1 MSRPNFLYLFLVL
14 LVLDA
19 KAQSWVSIQ
28 WHNSVSHY
36 NYYYNANEL
45 VKTAKEDV
53 VTGYKDNF
61 KDVITLYPMLDQSA
75 LKGNAS
81 KMDEVL
87 KKCSFVI
94 DKHSKSK
101 WVDDCYLLMGDAQL
115 YKGDFYAAV
124 EVYEYVAGLSS
135 SKSASGPVSPSVV
148 LSAYQ
153 AQINI
158 LTTYLLMGKIEDA
171 EALYTKLSNKKE
183 LPIKLK
189 PQLDMAGAAILIKVK
204 KYPQAIKL
212 LESVLPTVKNKLQ
225 KVRVNFVLAQLYN
238 LSKNNLKAT
247 EKYKKVVKLNPPYQF
262 AFNAK
267 LNMAKA
273 INPKSKGEIKMAKT
287 LLRDMLRDDKN
298 IDYFDQ
304 IYFELGQ
311 LEVLDN
317 NPAAAIVEY
326 GNCLRAKGSD
336 MAIKSSAYMALA
348 DLYFKSQQ
356 YENAQVYYDSSART
370 VDPKHPDYQ
379 SIQDKNLVLNELIKH
394 LVNIREKDSLLRLA
408 DNEKLREKTID
419 KLIKAD
425 KDRLE
430 QEKQLQEQKKNQ
442 QQLIDNNNGMG
453 GNTVSTNFP
462 FYNMSAKTKGY
473 QDFQRIWGNRELTDY
488 WAISS
493 NKTEVWKK
501 IDEEQKNNDLGS
513 ELKKSAMDK
522 APAERKK
529 YYENIPFSK
538 QEKQK
543 MLDELA
549 ESYFLGANVYYQ
561 SLKEPEKAKKLLEEL
576 NRKFPD
582 NKFQINAWYL
592 LARICKDQHQEA
604 KFNEYVELIKQKDAQ
619 SVFLKVLTQE
629 GNGNDSLNTIVLDV
643 DQAVDQLYQKAYLAY
658 KQKQYAIVLECK
670 KQNDAQYPG
679 NPLQIQFDYLEALV
693 FGEQGQL
700 KVFQEKLQAIVDNY
714 PSTPIAE
721 QSAQTIHLIKIKTGE
736 IKEEALTA
744 SKYKFD
750 LQAEHFY
757 MILVPKQTDMTAL
770 KIAFINYNK
779 SYFADEGL
787 RVTTSLLGDQ
797 YQILIVNHFR
807 QYDVAKKFYN
817 QIKDNKAFFEEAK
830 LDNAQHQYLIS
841 KDNFSILIGDKVL
854 SDYQSFYQSNYKF

>member
-1 MSRPNFLYLFLVL
+1 LSRPNFLYLFLVL

-53 VTGYKDNF
+53 IAGYKDNY
-61 KDVITLYPMLDQSA
+61 KDILSLYPMLEQNT

-124 EVYEYVAGLSS
+124 EVYEYVAGMNN
-135 SKSASGPVSPSVV
+135 SKSATSAVNPSTQIT
-148 LSAYQ
+148 AYQ

-158 LTTYLLMGKIEDA
+158 LTTYLLMGKIDDA
-171 EALYTKLSNKKE
+171 EALYTKLASKKE
-183 LPIKLK
+183 LPAKLK
-189 PQLDMAGAAILIKVK
+189 PQLDMAGAAIMIKVK
-204 KYPQAIKL
+204 KFPQAIKL
-212 LESVLPTVKNKLQ
+212 LELVLPTLKNKLQ

-238 LSKNNLKAT
+238 STKNNLKAT
-247 EKYKKVVKLNPPYQF
+247 EKYKKVVKLNPPYEF

-287 LLRDMLRDDKN
+287 LLREMLKDDKN
-298 IDYFDQ
+298 IDYNDQ
-304 IYFELGQ
+304 IFFELGQ

-326 GNCLRAKGSD
+326 GNCLRSKGSD
-336 MAIKSSAYMALA
+336 MAIKSTAYMALA

-356 YENAQVYYDSSART
+356 YENAQVYYDSAART
-370 VDPKHPDYQ
+370 VDTKHPDYQ
-379 SIQDKNLVLNELIKH
+379 SIQAKNLVLNELIKH
-394 LVNIREKDSLLRLA
+394 LVNIREKDSLLRLS

-419 KLIKAD
+419 KLIKNE

-442 QQLIDNNNGMG
+442 QIQIDNNNGMG
-453 GNTVSTNFP
+453 TGTVSTNFP
-462 FYNMSAKTKGY
+462 FYNMAAKTKGY

-513 ELKKSAMDK
+513 EQKKSAMDK

-538 QEKQK
+538 AEKQK
-543 MLDELA
+543 MRNELA

-561 SLKEPEKAKKLLEEL
+561 SLKELDKAKKLLEEL
-576 NRKFPD
+576 NSKYPD
-582 NKFQINAWYL
+582 NSFQINAWYL
-592 LARICKDQHQEA
+592 LARIYKDQKNDT
-604 KFNEYVELIKQKDAQ
+604 KFTEYLDKIKQQDPN
-619 SVFLKVLTQE
+619 SVFLTVLMQKQSS
-629 GNGNDSLNTIVLDV
+629 DSTVASSLSV
-643 DQAVDQLYQKAYLAY
+643 DEVVEQLYQKAYLAY
-658 KQKQYAIVLECK
+658 KQKQFAQVLEAK
-670 KQNDAQYPG
+670 KQNDTQYPG

-693 FGEQGQL
+693 LGEQGQL
-700 KVFQEKLQAIVDNY
+700 KPFQEKLQAIVDNY
-714 PSTPIAE
+714 PGTAIAE
-721 QSAQTIHLIKIKTGE
+721 QSEQTIHLIKIKTGE
-736 IKEEALTA
+736 IKVDEVQNA
-744 SKYKFD
+744 KYKLD

-757 MILVPKQTDMTAL
+757 MVLVPKQTDMTAL
-770 KIAFINYNK
+770 KIAFINFNK

-807 QYDVAKKFYN
+807 QYDVAKKFFN

-830 LDNAQHQYLIS
+830 LSQTEHQYLIS

-854 SDYQSFYQSNYKF
+854 TDYQAFYQSNYKF

>member
-1 MSRPNFLYLFLVL
+1 LSRPNFLYLFLLL

-19 KAQSWVSIQ
+19 KAQSWVSMQ

-53 VTGYKDNF
+53 ITAYKDNY
-61 KDVITLYPMLDQSA
+61 KDILSLFPMLDQNT

-124 EVYEYVAGLSS
+124 EVYEYVAGLSN
-135 SKSASGPVSPSVV
+135 SKSTPASVNSSAQI
-148 LSAYQ
+148 SAYQ

-158 LTTYLLMGKIEDA
+158 LTTYLIMGKIDDA
-171 EALYTKLSNKKE
+171 EALYTKLANKKE
-183 LPIKLK
+183 LPLKLK
-189 PQLDMAGAAILIKVK
+189 PQLDMAGAAVMIKVN

-212 LESVLPTVKNKLQ
+212 LELVLPTLKNKLQ

-238 LSKNNLKAT
+238 RNKNNLKAT
-247 EKYKKVVKLNPPYQF
+247 EKYKKVVKLNPPYEF

-287 LLRDMLRDDKN
+287 LLREMLKDDKN
-298 IDYFDQ
+298 IDYNDQ
-304 IYFELGQ
+304 IFFELGQ

-326 GNCLRAKGSD
+326 GNCLRSKGSD
-336 MAIKSSAYMALA
+336 MAIKSTAYMALA

-356 YENAQVYYDSSART
+356 YENAQVYYDSAART

-394 LVNIREKDSLLRLA
+394 LVNIREKDSLLRLS

-419 KLIKAD
+419 KLIKNE

-442 QQLIDNNNGMG
+442 QIQIDNNNGMG
-453 GNTVSTNFP
+453 TGTVSTNFP
-462 FYNMSAKTKGY
+462 FYNMAAKTKGY

-513 ELKKSAMDK
+513 EQKKSAMDK

-538 QEKQK
+538 AEKQK
-543 MLDELA
+543 MRNELA

-561 SLKEPEKAKKLLEEL
+561 SLKELDKAKKLLEEL
-576 NRKFPD
+576 NSKYPD
-582 NKFQINAWYL
+582 NTFQTNAWYL
-592 LARICKDQHQEA
+592 LARIYRDQKNDT
-604 KFNEYVELIKQKDAQ
+604 KFNEYLDKIKQQDPQ
-619 SVFLKVLTQE
+619 SVFLKVLMQNQTS
-629 GNGNDSLNTIVLDV
+629 DSSMSTSLSV
-643 DQAVDQLYQKAYLAY
+643 DEEVEQLYQKAYLAY
-658 KQKQYAIVLECK
+658 KQKQYLQVIEAK
-670 KQNDAQYPG
+670 KQNDIQYPG

-693 FGEQGQL
+693 LGEQGQL
-700 KVFQEKLQAIVDNY
+700 KPFQEKLQAIVDNY
-714 PSTPIAE
+714 PGSAIAE
-721 QSAQTIHLIKIKTGE
+721 QSEQTIRLIKIKTGE
-736 IKEEALTA
+736 IKVDDVINA
-744 SKYKFD
+744 KYKLD

-770 KIAFINYNK
+770 KIAFINFNK

-807 QYDVAKKFYN
+807 QYDVAKKFIN

-830 LDNAQHQYLIS
+830 LSQNEHQYLIS

-854 SDYQSFYQSNYKF
+854 TDYQSFYQSNYKF